1 MTPCQEPAETP
12 DAAMAAPVT
21 PTLTPD
27 PWKGFDENAPG
38 LLEVPE
44 GVPDDDGGKVGT
56 QGGFEPEPDDWD
68 FLSFTPEPQADAL
81 RIWEFPGNDDG
92 RAAFVLAHIGAIVRC
107 VPELSLWRV
116 WHGHHWHDD
125 KTGRVGH
132 YCQLLSRHAIK
143 EAAEFREELM
153 EELEAEHGVN
163 APKEAMQQAERRA
176 KHAMQAA
183 ANLGQEKVI
192 ASTLAAASRFPE
204 VIVPLKKWD
213 ADPWLAGTRNGT
225 LDLKTVQ
232 HREGIP
238 GDYIT
243 KQLAVV
249 FDAGATA
256 PGWEGFI
263 SDILPEESATY
274 IQSLAGYSLTGIT
287 DDQAFYCLH
296 GKGCNGKSVLVS
308 TFARIFGDYAKHA
321 PRNLIEQPAHGGSC
335 KNEIA
340 GLPGVRFLYGEEA
353 KDRPLRE
360 DFIKALTSG
369 TDTLTGEKKFC
380 DEFSFGPVAKLLLMG
395 NERPTIRGTDE
406 GIWRR
411 VRLIPFE
418 IQIEESKRLPH
429 SELMAKLGAE
439 CAGILNWMLR
449 GLAVLGTDMRIP
461 VPAAVKAASAEYREE
476 QDTLADFITDCTE
489 DAAPDDRVRKAA
501 LLRAYRSWAE
511 RNGIRDHVTNTA
523 LTRRLLDRAG
533 WRMTRDRR
541 YWLGKALRALPDD
554 AR

>member
-1 MTPCQEPAETP
+1 MTPCQEPAEPP

-21 PTLTPD
+21 PTLTPA
-27 PWKGFDENAPG
+27 PWKYFDETAPG
-38 LLEVPE
+38 LLEVPK
-44 GVPDDDGGKVGT
+44 GTPADDGGEVGAP
-56 QGGFEPEPDDWD
+56 GGIEPEPDDAD
-68 FLSFTPEPQADAL
+68 FLAFTPEPHAVVPK
-81 RIWEFPGNDDG
+81 IWEFPANDDG
-92 RAAFVLAHIGAIVRC
+92 RAAFVLAHIGAIVRY

-116 WHGHHWHDD
+116 WHGHRWHDD

-143 EAAEFREELM
+143 EAAAFREELM
-153 EELEAEHGVN
+153 EELEAEHG
-163 APKEAMQQAERRA
+163 AKSPKEAMRQAESRA
-176 KHAMQAA
+176 RQAKQAA
-183 ANLGQEKVI
+183 ASLGQEKVI
-192 ASTLAAASRFPE
+192 ASTMAAASRFPE
-204 VIVPLKKWD
+204 VIVPLVKWD

-225 LDLKTVQ
+225 LDLKNVQ
-232 HREGIP
+232 HREGNP

-243 KQLAVV
+243 KQLAVG
-249 FDAGATA
+249 FEAGATA
-256 PGWEGFI
+256 PDWERFM
-263 SDILPEESATY
+263 SDILPEDLLTY

-287 DDQAFYCLH
+287 DDQAFYCLN

-308 TFARIFGDYAKHA
+308 TLARIFGDYAKHA

-340 GLPGVRFLYGEEA
+340 ELPGVRFLYGEEA
-353 KDRPLRE
+353 KDRLLRE
-360 DFIKALTSG
+360 DLIKALTSG

-380 DEFSFGPVAKLLLMG
+380 NEFSFGPVAKLWLMG
-395 NERPTIRGTDE
+395 NERPTIRGTDD

-429 SELMAKLGAE
+429 SELMAKFGAE
-439 CAGILNWMLR
+439 RPGILNWMLR
-449 GLAVLGTDMRIP
+449 GLAARGTVMRIP

-489 DAAPDDRVRKAA
+489 DAAPDDRVPKAA
-501 LLRAYRSWAE
+501 LLRAYRSWAD

-541 YWLGKALRALPDD
+541 YWLGKALRAVPDD